1 MKDFFDVLGDNFH
14 LQIDMEW
21 MDLEPDPTGCKFDA
35 LKISDFNSSTVDNY
49 CGSKS
54 YFPIISKVTGRIV

>member
-1 MKDFFDVLGDNFH
+1 
-14 LQIDMEW
+14 MEW

-35 LKISDFNSSTVDNY
+35 LTISDFNSSVVDYY

-54 YFPIISKVTGRIV
+54 YFPIISKTKGSQTTYFCLILTNEYLKPV